1 MGRPRRIIS
10 DAFIIALRQ
19 EMYPQNVLHNVLVKY
34 SLIRGILMVVGR
46 LKIAKVGHGQRK
58 INRLAPE
65 NNHLSLI

>member
-1 MGRPRRIIS
+1 MGRPSRIIS

-34 SLIRGILMVVGR
+34 SLIRGILMAVGR

-58 INRLAPE
+58 INPLAPE